1 MLPVIITLI
10 SIPVLLVA
18 GVLLIRFVA
27 KTGAYLC
34 DKLAGLIVRV
44 AERSGQSLKSGIGF
58 NLSSGSDLLLDFKE
72 IIVNFIN
79 NIFSTESL
87 KRRTKVS
94 TDADFNQSEAVVEK
108 KAGPSKKVKRNL
120 VPMGIGAVVVLLV
133 AFFFITRFFT
143 TIPAGHVGVGTL
155 FGKVQTSI
163 YTEGIHIINPLVKI
177 TLFDARQKTHKES
190 MGVPSSDQLITRFDL
205 SIQYRLI
212 KEQAPVMLEETGTPR
227 EVIEVHMMPLLRSQ
241 MREIGKSVPRAENF
255 YEQAVQQRI
264 QEELLSGL
272 SSLAKKGIKIEK
284 LLIREVTLPSII
296 TDAVMRKKE
305 AAQAAE
311 KAKEELKKFKVDQ
324 ERKEAQAEAEKR
336 AELIQA
342 NKKKEVMLIGANAQ
356 LEAAR
361 IEAKAI
367 LVRAEAEAEAKRKI
381 IDAITLEGYLKLESM
396 NVLKELQ
403 EGNHLIILDPNTTSP
418 LPFLNLDKI
427 RK

>member
-1 MLPVIITLI
+1 M
-10 SIPVLLVA
+10 
-18 GVLLIRFVA
+18 
-27 KTGAYLC
+27 
-34 DKLAGLIVRV
+34 
-44 AERSGQSLKSGIGF
+44 
-58 NLSSGSDLLLDFKE
+58 
-72 IIVNFIN
+72 
-79 NIFSTESL
+79 
-87 KRRTKVS
+87 S

-212 KEQAPVMLEETGTPR
+212 KEQAPVMLKETGTPR